1 MSLLHKTNSVLN
13 FYQPNDLFELTDR
26 YQILKTDEYQSSNYI
41 SRKDISDL
49 YNINFNY
56 DDYNS
61 ENKNINVK
69 TKELSE
75 NKNKKTNPIE
85 NNIPNL
91 SFKKVNRTIK
101 RKSSDDKNKSEIK
114 KLKTKKLG
122 YINEKYIKIL
132 EENKTLKEKL
142 NIKEEN
148 SKEQLEKLKEENS
161 KLKNDIEKLNKLNE
175 EQGINLKEKNEI
187 IENQKNEIENMNK
200 KLSELT
206 EQNKK
211 LNDEINNLN
220 IMIEKLSEDKN
231 ILINQISE
239 LNLSFANNIKPKLI
253 KNENYLLS
261 LEKQFNLL
269 KKENDSLIKNDI
281 KQKILIKTFK
291 NKNKLK
297 KQNSRK
303 NTNLSNIIQQSNSL
317 SIEDLTMNNSV
328 YGSTSKKNKNF
339 GKKSKKNS
347 NSKSILKTSKTIKKL
362 KNSKLKKS
370 LSQNNIEN
378 ESNSKRKI
386 GNIFDLS
393 STNKKKPA
401 RKKESVKH
409 YDAYNIY
416 NKKKI
421 RHISNNST
429 IIRINH
435 NNNDL
440 FGNKSMLHKFVTK
453 SNKIIN
459 EENKQNELISTNIKK
474 ESNASYLSSYNVE
487 KI

>member
-1 MSLLHKTNSVLN
+1 
-13 FYQPNDLFELTDR
+13 
-26 YQILKTDEYQSSNYI
+26 
-41 SRKDISDL
+41 
-49 YNINFNY
+49 
-56 DDYNS
+56 
-61 ENKNINVK
+61 
-69 TKELSE
+69 
-75 NKNKKTNPIE
+75 
-85 NNIPNL
+85 
-91 SFKKVNRTIK
+91 
-101 RKSSDDKNKSEIK
+101 
-114 KLKTKKLG
+114 
-122 YINEKYIKIL
+122 
-132 EENKTLKEKL
+132 
-142 NIKEEN
+142 
-148 SKEQLEKLKEENS
+148 
-161 KLKNDIEKLNKLNE
+161 
-175 EQGINLKEKNEI
+175 
-187 IENQKNEIENMNK
+187 MNK

-206 EQNKK
+206 EQNRK

-317 SIEDLTMNNSV
+317 SIEDLIMNNSV

-339 GKKSKKNS
+339 GKKLKKNS

-474 ESNASYLSSYNVE
+474 ESNASYLSSYNIE